1 MYKYIAKRILMMIP
15 VVIGVSLL
23 VFTVLKLA
31 PGDVARI
38 VAGSEADDATVEEIR
53 HELGLDRSYPEQY
66 VRYMLGVVRGDMG
79 ESYITG
85 KDVFTEIKGRIPT
98 TFTLA
103 FFGMLVSIVIGIP
116 LGILSATKQYSVLD
130 NFATVF
136 ALIGVSMP
144 NFWMGLMFILFFSL
158 WLGWLPS
165 GGDGTIRGFIMP
177 ALVNGI
183 GAVAN
188 LMRTTRSS
196 MLDVIRQD
204 YIRTA
209 RAKGV
214 AERATIWRH
223 AFRNALLPLI
233 TISGT
238 TMGALLGGAVAME
251 KVFVIPGLGTL
262 VQDALN
268 RNDAPLVIGAITLM
282 AFTFMMI
289 MLVVD
294 LLYAAVDPRIR
305 AKYSGGRGRKTQK
318 KEAAGNG

>member
-209 RAKGV
+209 RAKGQS
-214 AERATIWRH
+214 ERKVIIRH
-223 AFRNALLPLI
+223 ALRNSLVPIITAIALQLG
-233 TISGT
+233 S
-238 TMGALLGGAVAME
+238 MLGGAIVTE
-251 KVFVIPGLGTL
+251 TVFAIPGIGMLMIQSIKARDYPTIQGAVVVIAIMFSL
-262 VQDALN
+262 VNLIVD
-268 RNDAPLVIGAITLM
+268 IIY
-282 AFTFMMI
+282 TF
-289 MLVVD
+289 
-294 LLYAAVDPRIR
+294 VDPRLKTIYQTKKR
-305 AKYSGGRGRKTQK
+305 TKSPLAKS
-318 KEAAGNG
+318 EA